1 LRGHGHATE
10 PEVDSRQAPV
20 VPQAGAKQDQE
31 YLIGRCA
38 QVERTR
44 CEPALRGVGF
54 GVVELTSSLQ

>member
-1 LRGHGHATE
+1 
-10 PEVDSRQAPV
+10 V